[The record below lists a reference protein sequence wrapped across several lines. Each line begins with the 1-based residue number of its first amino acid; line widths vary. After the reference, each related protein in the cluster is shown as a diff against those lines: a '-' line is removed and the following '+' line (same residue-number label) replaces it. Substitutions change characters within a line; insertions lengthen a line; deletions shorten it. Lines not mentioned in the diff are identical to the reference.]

1 MPLPRSVARFNK
13 RWTNRFLEP
22 LASRSA
28 GFAVVHHLG
37 RNSGRAYAT
46 PVNAFGGGAVVIVTL
61 SYGPSA
67 DWVRNVQANPGSA
80 EIEVAKDRRPIMDVE
95 IIGRREAAAALP
107 SFVRLATRL
116 LGIHDF
122 LRVQRGVRSQTGQR
136 SDVHHRHLD

>member
-22 LASRSA
+22 LARRSA

-37 RNSGRAYAT
+37 RISGRAYST
-46 PVNAFGGGAVVIVTL
+46 PVNAFGRGAVLIVTL

-67 DWVRNVQANPGSA
+67 DWVRNVQANPGTA
-80 EIEVAKDRRPIMDVE
+80 EIEVGKDRWSIIDVG
-95 IIGRREAAAALP
+95 IIGRNEAAAALP
-107 SFVRLATRL
+107 AFVRLATRL

-122 LRVQRGVRSQTGQR
+122 LRVHRGVRSQAGPR
-136 SDVHHRHLD
+136 SDVHGRLSE